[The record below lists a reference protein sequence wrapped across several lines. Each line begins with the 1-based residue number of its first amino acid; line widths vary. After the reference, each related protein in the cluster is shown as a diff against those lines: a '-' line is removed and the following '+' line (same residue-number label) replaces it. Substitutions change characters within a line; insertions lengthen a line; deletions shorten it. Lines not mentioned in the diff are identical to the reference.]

1 MKQEIINDFKSFKT
15 DLKNKNYKKQIANI
29 LTSIRLLSPF
39 ILIPLFYFNKLKI
52 AFIMIIIFALTDT
65 FDGYFARKY
74 NAISTFGKYLD
85 AFVDKV
91 FALTIL
97 ISLIIKTVI
106 YNNNFYLIIITIIL
120 EIIISCI
127 NLYSFFKELK
137 PSSTKWGKIKT
148 IFLFSLLALLFLNK
162 VINLPSNLLLIFN
175 IITIVLQI
183 ITIISYFLQIKKR
196 KQTIVSL

>member
-1 MKQEIINDFKSFKT
+1 MKQEIINDFKTFKT

-97 ISLIIKTVI
+97 ISLIIKTAI

-120 EIIISCI
+120 ELIISCI

-175 IITIVLQI
+175 IITIVLQL
-183 ITIISYFLQIKKR
+183 ITIISYFMQIKKR

>member
-85 AFVDKV
+85 SFVDKV

-120 EIIISCI
+120 ELIISCI

-175 IITIVLQI
+175 IITIILQL
-183 ITIISYFLQIKKR
+183 ITIISYFMQIKKR

>member
-1 MKQEIINDFKSFKT
+1 MKQEIINDFKTFKT

-120 EIIISCI
+120 ELIISCI

-175 IITIVLQI
+175 IITIVLQL

>member
-1 MKQEIINDFKSFKT
+1 MKQEIINDFKTFKT

-120 EIIISCI
+120 ELIISCI

-148 IFLFSLLALLFLNK
+148 IFLFSLLTLLFLNK
-162 VINLPSNLLLIFN
+162 VINLPNNLLLIFN
-175 IITIVLQI
+175 IITIVLQL
-183 ITIISYFLQIKKR
+183 ITIISYFMQIKKR

>member
-120 EIIISCI
+120 ELIISCI

-137 PSSTKWGKIKT
+137 PSSTKWGKTKT
-148 IFLFSLLALLFLNK
+148 IFLFSLLTLLFLNK
-162 VINLPSNLLLIFN
+162 VFNLPSNLLLIFN
-175 IITIVLQI
+175 IITIILQL
-183 ITIISYFLQIKKR
+183 ITIISYFMQIKKR
-196 KQTIVSL
+196 KHTIVSL

>member
-1 MKQEIINDFKSFKT
+1 MKQEIINDFKTFKT

-39 ILIPLFYFNKLKI
+39 VLIPLFYFNKLKI

-120 EIIISCI
+120 ELIISCI

-137 PSSTKWGKIKT
+137 PSSTKWGKTKT

-175 IITIVLQI
+175 IITIILQL

>member
-1 MKQEIINDFKSFKT
+1 MKQEIINDFKTFKT

-120 EIIISCI
+120 ELIISCI

-148 IFLFSLLALLFLNK
+148 IFLFSLLTLLFLNK

-175 IITIVLQI
+175 IITIVLQL
-183 ITIISYFLQIKKR
+183 ITVISYFMQIKKR

>member
-1 MKQEIINDFKSFKT
+1 MKQEIINDFKTFKT

-120 EIIISCI
+120 ELIISCI

-162 VINLPSNLLLIFN
+162 VINLASNLLLIFN
-175 IITIVLQI
+175 IITIILQL
-183 ITIISYFLQIKKR
+183 ITIISYFMQIKKR

>member
-1 MKQEIINDFKSFKT
+1 MKQEIINDFKT

-120 EIIISCI
+120 ELIISCI

-137 PSSTKWGKIKT
+137 PSSTKWGKTKT
-148 IFLFSLLALLFLNK
+148 IFLFSLLTLLFLNK
-162 VINLPSNLLLIFN
+162 VFNLPSNLLLIFN
-175 IITIVLQI
+175 IITIILQL

>member
-120 EIIISCI
+120 ELIISCI

-148 IFLFSLLALLFLNK
+148 IFLFSLLTLLFLNK

-175 IITIVLQI
+175 IITIVLQL
-183 ITIISYFLQIKKR
+183 ITIISYFMQIKKR

>member
-1 MKQEIINDFKSFKT
+1 MKQEIINDFKTFKT

-52 AFIMIIIFALTDT
+52 AFIMILIFALTDT

-120 EIIISCI
+120 ELIISCI

-175 IITIVLQI
+175 IITIILQL
-183 ITIISYFLQIKKR
+183 ITIISYFMQIKKR

>member
-74 NAISTFGKYLD
+74 NTISTFGKYLD

-120 EIIISCI
+120 ELIISCI

-175 IITIVLQI
+175 IITIVLQL

>member
-1 MKQEIINDFKSFKT
+1 MKQEIINDFKTFKT

-120 EIIISCI
+120 ELIISCI

-137 PSSTKWGKIKT
+137 PSSTKWGKTKT

-175 IITIVLQI
+175 IITIILQL

>member
-1 MKQEIINDFKSFKT
+1 MKQEIINDLKTFKN

-39 ILIPLFYFNKLKI
+39 VLLPLFYFDKLEI
-52 AFIMIIIFALTDT
+52 AFIMIILFGLTDT

-97 ISLIIKTVI
+97 ISLIIRTAI
-106 YNNNFYLIIITIIL
+106 YNNDFYLIIITIAL
-120 EIIISCI
+120 ELIISCI
-127 NLYSFFKELK
+127 NLYSFFKKLK

-148 IFLFSLLALLFLNK
+148 IFLFSLLTLLFLNK
-162 VINLPSNLLLIFN
+162 VIVLPSNLLLIFN

-183 ITIISYFLQIKKR
+183 LTIISYFMQIKKR
-196 KQTIVSL
+196 KQTIASL

>member
-175 IITIVLQI
+175 IITIILQL